1 MRIAIVND
9 VLIAVEAV
17 RRAITQGSSHKV
29 AWIARDGEEAVARCA
44 ADTPDLVLMDL
55 IMPRVD
61 GVEATRRIMASNP
74 CPVVVVTASV
84 TDNSSRVFEAMGAG
98 ALDAVN
104 TPVLDD
110 KGTAEGGQALMQ
122 KIETIRRLIGAPAE
136 SRLGAVAPRAGDVK
150 QSGLQPLIAIGA
162 SAGGP
167 SALARVLSQLPA
179 DFAAPIVVIQHVDA
193 QFANGL
199 VNWLGYQ
206 TRLRIRLAQEGDRPV
221 PGTVL
226 LAGSDEHLVFTSG
239 GYFRYD
245 TDPAACSYRP
255 SIDVLFKSL
264 EENWPGDVIAVLLTG
279 MGRDGAEGLRLLREA
294 GHHTIAQD
302 RHSSAVYGMPKA
314 ALELEAATEVLSLE
328 QIGPRLLE
336 LTRSRVGARYD

>member
-1 MRIAIVND
+1 M
-9 VLIAVEAV
+9 
-17 RRAITQGSSHKV
+17 
-29 AWIARDGEEAVARCA
+29 
-44 ADTPDLVLMDL
+44 
-55 IMPRVD
+55 
-61 GVEATRRIMASNP
+61 
-74 CPVVVVTASV
+74 
-84 TDNSSRVFEAMGAG
+84 
-98 ALDAVN
+98 
-104 TPVLDD
+104 
-110 KGTAEGGQALMQ
+110 
-122 KIETIRRLIGAPAE
+122 
-136 SRLGAVAPRAGDVK
+136 
-150 QSGLQPLIAIGA
+150 
-162 SAGGP
+162 
-167 SALARVLSQLPA
+167 
-179 DFAAPIVVIQHVDA
+179 
-193 QFANGL
+193 
-199 VNWLGYQ
+199 
-206 TRLRIRLAQEGDRPV
+206 